1 MTLKYSYKMQKANM
15 GINTRKFHFRKTII
29 VRDFTVLSSVR
40 LEFSCIIIEMQV
52 WQINQMEY
60 FS

>member
-1 MTLKYSYKMQKANM
+1 MTLKYSYKMQKAKM
-15 GINTRKFHFRKTII
+15 GITRKFHFRKTII
-29 VRDFTVLSSVR
+29 VRDFTVLSLVR
-40 LEFSCIIIEMQV
+40 LEFNCIIIEMQI